1 MQLTVPIREHRRI
14 RLRGAR
20 PGSRQSGPS
29 TPEPTAV
36 ERPAQHMR
44 ERAAGGPEDV
54 ARYECACGFV
64 FKAPVSASVGCPHCG
79 SAQDW

>member
-14 RLRGAR
+14 RLRG
-20 PGSRQSGPS
+20 SRSGPRTS
-29 TPEPTAV
+29 GPLTPEAPAQ
-36 ERPAQHMR
+36 RPAQHVR